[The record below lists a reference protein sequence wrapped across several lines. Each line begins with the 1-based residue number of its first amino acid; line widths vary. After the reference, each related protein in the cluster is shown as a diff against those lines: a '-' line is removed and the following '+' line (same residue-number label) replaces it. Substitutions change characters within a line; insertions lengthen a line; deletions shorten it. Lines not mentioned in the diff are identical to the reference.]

1 MSRLDNRQS
10 ESGSA
15 LVAVLCLIFT
25 AGMLAAATLMLSK
38 YGTFTI
44 QAHVELQKSL
54 YINEGVANRVQYL
67 IAADRSLYSTVE
79 VGRTD
84 YAEYG
89 HDRFFADGVVHH
101 LNYYGT
107 PVEFTITDA
116 CSGYDLSAG
125 NFQNT
130 LNRISNSDLFDE
142 TLHDS
147 IDNLSAALTDYM
159 DSGDELSLNGFEEA
173 DYEDIGMS
181 PLPRN
186 SAPQFREELAWVPGL
201 LNMFPPDK
209 NGRMSAIRLIPP
221 EGLEIS
227 TGSPSIFTADRL
239 MLQTYCNLEEEEAD
253 EVLAALDVYR
263 RERILLE
270 DQLDELMVS
279 RLGGLSW
286 QESGTYTVTIGPQLT
301 QLPESVATA
310 DEDAGRNRTGLERP
324 SRRPSSRLTFTFP
337 GFNITGPQDNTV
349 QYLEWMF
356 H

>member
-84 YAEYG
+84 YAEYE

-186 SAPQFREELAWVPGL
+186 SAPQFREELAWVVGGAEVYRQLLPFCALAVVTRNHVVRPADAFFPDLDADPAWSLVEVSGAAAVQPGDGDAGVEYD
-201 LNMFPPDK
+201 FATYA
-209 NGRMSAIRLIPP
+209 RQP
-221 EGLEIS
+221 EG
-227 TGSPSIFTADRL
+227 A
-239 MLQTYCNLEEEEAD
+239 
-253 EVLAALDVYR
+253 
-263 RERILLE
+263 
-270 DQLDELMVS
+270 
-279 RLGGLSW
+279 
-286 QESGTYTVTIGPQLT
+286 
-301 QLPESVATA
+301 
-310 DEDAGRNRTGLERP
+310 RTL
-324 SRRPSSRLTFTFP
+324 
-337 GFNITGPQDNTV
+337 
-349 QYLEWMF
+349 
-356 H
+356 